1 MTGCIA
7 MINAGSS
14 SVKFAIYDAA
24 SEEHCLFRGQIAGIG
39 LKPRLTIAD
48 VKGATVENRSFAFE
62 GFDMM
67 LAGSE
72 SAARADPGHLVDLIE
87 VDENTGLRAWILPV
101 EPAVRSDLA
110 ALMRYRL
117 SRAIRGGRW
126 SQSEGHFGAIA
137 GKTIA

>member
-1 MTGCIA
+1 MVFESQTKLISLIPQGQ
-7 MINAGSS
+7 
-14 SVKFAIYDAA
+14 
-24 SEEHCLFRGQIAGIG
+24 RGTSIF
-39 LKPRLTIAD
+39 LTLNP
-48 VKGATVENRSFAFE
+48 GVENRSFAFE